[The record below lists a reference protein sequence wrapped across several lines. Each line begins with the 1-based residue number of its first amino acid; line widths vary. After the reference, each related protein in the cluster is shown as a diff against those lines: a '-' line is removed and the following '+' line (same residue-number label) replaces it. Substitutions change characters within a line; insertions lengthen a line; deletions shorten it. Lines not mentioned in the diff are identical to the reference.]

1 MYNNHFK
8 IYFLIYKPI
17 DITYI
22 QKLSTFLKYYIVNE
36 LNNKG
41 MKIIK

>member
-1 MYNNHFK
+1 MSVTTTLASTADTISAPFGAN
-8 IYFLIYKPI
+8 IFL
-17 DITYI
+17 DT
-22 QKLSTFLKYYIVNE
+22 IVNE